1 MQARRPAFWTA
12 AGWPE
17 QKGMVMLEALAH
29 ELDADF
35 GDLPV
40 SERLRQLRAA
50 IPGRIV
56 FTTSLG
62 LEDQVLTHL
71 IAEAGLDITLVTLDT
86 GRLFPETLDLL
97 RQTEKRYHRPV
108 TVVTPFKR
116 SVDMLMIAQGA
127 DGFRHSVAARKS
139 CCEIRK
145 VEPLGRALAGA
156 SAWVT
161 GLRADQSAHRGG
173 VSFASHDMTFRLLKV
188 SPLLD
193 WTREQAVTFATEHDV
208 PVNPLHAKGFLSI
221 GCAPCTRAVQPGE
234 PERAGR
240 WWWEDEMQKECGLH
254 VDAAWRLVR
263 ARTAFEVT
271 P

>member
-1 MQARRPAFWTA
+1 
-12 AGWPE
+12 
-17 QKGMVMLEALAH
+17 MLEALAH

-35 GDLPV
+35 ADLPV
-40 SERLRQLRAA
+40 TERLRLLRAA
-50 IPGRIV
+50 LPGRIV

-71 IAEAGLDITLVTLDT
+71 IVEAGLDITLVTLDT

-97 RQTEKRYHRPV
+97 RQTEKHYRRPV
-108 TVVTPFKR
+108 TVMAPFKR
-116 SVDMLMIAQGA
+116 SVEMLVKAQGI
-127 DGFRHSVAARKS
+127 DGFRHSIAARKS

-156 SAWVT
+156 SAWIT
-161 GLRADQSAHRGG
+161 GLRADQSAHRSG
-173 VSFASHDMTFRLLKV
+173 VSFASHDRTFRLLKV

-193 WTREQAVTFATEHDV
+193 WTREQAATFAAENNI

-221 GCAPCTRAVQPGE
+221 GCAPCTRAVEPGE

-240 WWWEDEMQKECGLH
+240 WWWENETQKECGLH
-254 VDAAWRLVR
+254 LDAAGRLVR
-263 ARTAFEVT
+263 ARPALEAA